1 MLVDKLR
8 VAAGNV
14 TTPATAVLGGW
25 ITERPMHVSL
35 HRHRGTEAFL
45 AG

>member
-8 VAAGNV
+8 VAVSNV
-14 TTPATAVLGGW
+14 PTSATAVLGGW
-25 ITERPMHVSL
+25 ITVRPMHVSL
-35 HRHRGTEAFL
+35 HRHRCTEAFF

>member
-8 VAAGNV
+8 VAVRNV
-14 TTPATAVLGGW
+14 PTCATAVPGGW
-25 ITERPMHVSL
+25 ITVRPMHVSL
-35 HRHRGTEAFL
+35 HRHRSTEAFL